1 MIRNY
6 FKTAWRNLWN
16 NKVFSFINIIGLAIG
31 LSASFVIGIMVY
43 YDFTFDKFHPDSD
56 RIYRITSNFSTPE
69 GEFYNRGVPV
79 PLGNSLKE
87 GMGDIELTCTFYHTS
102 INKIDNKEANLI
114 FKNPENIIFTDNN
127 YFQLFPYQ
135 WLAGNPDDVLSNPNE
150 VVLTKTR
157 AIKYFPNLSPTEVVG
172 KSLVYNDSI
181 PLKVTGIVNNFKKRS
196 DLKFQEFISF
206 KSASSFHMNEQVLST
221 SWNFTNSAS
230 QAFVKFAANGNK
242 ASVQF
247 QLDKLAKE
255 HENQQMID
263 FGAAR
268 KFYLQPL
275 DDLHFNSRY
284 GIFNNID
291 GQASKSVLVSLASI
305 ALFLL
310 ILACINFINLNTANA
325 TKRAKEIGIRKTL
338 GSSKKQLIFQFLG
351 ETFLLTLAAAMVSL
365 LLSVWLFRIFSDF
378 IPHDLSFELF
388 MNPIVITFV
397 SILLVIVTLL
407 SGFYPALVLSQFKPV
422 SVLKNQISFGGHHS
436 SLRKYLIVFQ
446 FVIAQIFIIA
456 TLLVGQQINYF
467 LTKDMGFKTDATVF
481 IRLWNEGDLN
491 DRITFVNELKSI
503 PHISNISLGGN
514 PPASSSTQ
522 SSISTYF
529 DDQKEIHTE
538 LQFLYGDTNYRELY
552 EIKLLA
558 GRDPLNDTIQEYV
571 INETY
576 MKILGF
582 QNPEDALGKML
593 KIDDNQSSIVGVMG
607 DFNQRSLK
615 SGIKA
620 MALTGDISRNQ
631 GYSQFNT
638 IHFSLP
644 VEGTENWAKVIS
656 QIENRWRTIYPNSGF
671 ELNFMDESIK
681 RFYEQERKTSL
692 LLKWATGLAILIS
705 CLGLLGLVIYTTERR
720 TKEIGIRKILGA
732 SLVQLNFLLCKEFMI
747 LVAIAF
753 IIAAPIAYWG
763 IDNWLQNFAFKTNVS
778 WWIFILSGMAMLFV
792 ALVIMSIRTIRSA
805 NANPVESLRLE

>member
-6 FKTAWRNLWN
+6 IKTAWRNLWN

-69 GEFYNRGVPV
+69 GKFYNRGVPV

-87 GMGDIELTCTFYHTS
+87 GMGDIELVCTFYHTS
-102 INKIDNKEANLI
+102 INKINNKEANLI
-114 FKNPENIIFTDNN
+114 FKNPDNIIFTDNN

-135 WLAGNPDDVLSNPNE
+135 LLAGNLDDVLSNPNE

-172 KSLVYNDSI
+172 KSLVYNDSV
-181 PLKVTGIVNNFKKRS
+181 PLKVTGIINNFKKRS

-206 KSASSFHMNEQVLST
+206 KSARSLQKNEQVLST
-221 SWNFTNSAS
+221 SWDFTNSAS
-230 QAFVKFAANGNK
+230 QVFVKFAANGNK

-263 FGAAR
+263 FGATR
-268 KFYLQPL
+268 EFYLQPL
-275 DDLHFNSRY
+275 ADLHFNSRY

-291 GQASKSVLVSLASI
+291 GQASKSVLVSLALI

-310 ILACINFINLNTANA
+310 ILACINFININTANA

-388 MNPIVITFV
+388 MNPIVIIFV

-422 SVLKNQISFGGHHS
+422 SVLKNQISFVGHHS
-436 SLRKYLIVFQ
+436 SIRKYLIVFQ

-456 TLLVGQQINYF
+456 TLLVGQQINY
-467 LTKDMGFKTDATVF
+467 LLSKDMGFKTDATVF
-481 IRLWNEGDLN
+481 IRLWSEGDLN
-491 DRITFVNELKSI
+491 DRITFVSELKSI
-503 PHISNISLGGN
+503 PHLSNISLGGN

-522 SSISTYF
+522 SSMSTYF

-538 LQFLYGDTNYRELY
+538 LQLLHGDTNYRELY

-582 QNPEDALGKML
+582 QNPKDALGKTL
-593 KIDDNQSSIVGVMG
+593 KIDNNQSSIVGVMG

-620 MALTGDISRNQ
+620 MALIGDISRNQ

-644 VEGTENWAKVIS
+644 VEDTENWAKVIS
-656 QIENRWRTIYPNSGF
+656 QIENKWKTIYPNSEF
-671 ELNFMDESIK
+671 KLNFMDESIK

-763 IDNWLQNFAFKTNVS
+763 IDNWLQNFAFKANVS
-778 WWIFILSGMAMLFV
+778 WWIFILSGMAMLFI
-792 ALVIMSIRTIRSA
+792 ALVIMSIRTLSTA
-805 NANPVESLRLE
+805 KANPVNSLKTE